1 MVNEL
6 VNEDETI
13 TRTYAAWAEAGNNS
27 VAFYRPSISE
37 ALRASQFFMYD
48 IGEFVMPKERSECE
62 TID

>member
-1 MVNEL
+1 MVNESA
-6 VNEDETI
+6 NEDGRI

-27 VAFYRPSISE
+27 VAFYRPNIIE
-37 ALRASQFFMYD
+37 APRASQFFMYD

>member
-1 MVNEL
+1 MVNEST
-6 VNEDETI
+6 NEDGKI

-27 VAFYRPSISE
+27 VAFSRPSVLE
-37 ALRASQFFMYD
+37 APRASQFFMYD